1 MDYIKLIGKCQT
13 QMIFFL
19 LTFIFYSIT
28 MRLYI
33 RARYFHRFFIISTRK
48 RLAMSFL
55 IVLYLVAEVFISVK
69 FKEVKMK
76 LRSSEKNLNI
86 LSNQKD

>member
-1 MDYIKLIGKCQT
+1 
-13 QMIFFL
+13 
-19 LTFIFYSIT
+19 
-28 MRLYI
+28 
-33 RARYFHRFFIISTRK
+33 
-48 RLAMSFL
+48 MSFL

-76 LRSSEKNLNI
+76 LRSSETNLNI